1 MNPVGKVYKVA
12 VFGVLCSFGNAN
24 TLLILK
30 QEALMGFSTEAV
42 LKKAE
47 SLRLIL

>member
-12 VFGVLCSFGNAN
+12 VIQVLCYFENAS

-30 QEALMGFSTEAV
+30 QEALMGFSTEDV
-42 LKKAE
+42 QK
-47 SLRLIL
+47 